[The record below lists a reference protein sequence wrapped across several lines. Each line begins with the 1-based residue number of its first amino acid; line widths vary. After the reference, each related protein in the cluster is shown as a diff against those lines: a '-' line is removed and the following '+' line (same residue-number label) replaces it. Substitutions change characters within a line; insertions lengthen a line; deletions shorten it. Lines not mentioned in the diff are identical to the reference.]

1 MNDVLKKLFILIYSP
16 ETRIFLDN
24 MNKSSDVNSFPFIFR
39 FLVKILM
46 NVNIK
51 LLHYECQTV
60 TVTPRIKLHIL
71 AFVQ

>member
-1 MNDVLKKLFILIYSP
+1 MNDVFKKLFILIFSL

-24 MNKSSDVNSFPFIFR
+24 MNKSSDVNSFLVFR
-39 FLVKILM
+39 NLVKILM

-51 LLHYECQTV
+51 LLHYESQTV